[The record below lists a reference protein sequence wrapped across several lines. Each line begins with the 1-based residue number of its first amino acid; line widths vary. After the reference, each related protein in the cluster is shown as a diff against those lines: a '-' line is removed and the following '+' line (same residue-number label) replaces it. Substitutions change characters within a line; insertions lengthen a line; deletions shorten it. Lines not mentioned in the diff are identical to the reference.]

1 MIAQYEHFLV
11 IKQDV
16 IVKINFEKILNNKI
30 KNNINSTLKECSK
43 NILSYTKLSKDKIQ
57 NYTELNEWIG
67 LYNIDKIYNKK
78 VTNSYGK
85 KVPVNDL
92 LDSSIKDMKI
102 KLNEFYESNI
112 EKKMFKYELLKW
124 QWLQELEKNTINRH
138 LELWR

>member
-124 QWLQELEKNTINRH
+124 QWLQELEENTINRH

>member
-1 MIAQYEHFLV
+1 M
-11 IKQDV
+11 
-16 IVKINFEKILNNKI
+16 
-30 KNNINSTLKECSK
+30 
-43 NILSYTKLSKDKIQ
+43 SYTKLSKDKIQ

-124 QWLQELEKNTINRH
+124 QWLQELEENMINRC

>member
-1 MIAQYEHFLV
+1 M

-85 KVPVNDL
+85 RFQL
-92 LDSSIKDMKI
+92 MI
-102 KLNEFYESNI
+102 Y
-112 EKKMFKYELLKW
+112 
-124 QWLQELEKNTINRH
+124 
-138 LELWR
+138 

>member
-1 MIAQYEHFLV
+1 M

-124 QWLQELEKNTINRH
+124 QWLQELEENTINRH
-138 LELWR
+138 LELWRYSVTIS

>member
-1 MIAQYEHFLV
+1 M

-124 QWLQELEKNTINRH
+124 QWLQELEENTINRR
-138 LELWR
+138 LELWRFS